1 MRKSWKKL
9 RNEENY
15 NKVKQYLKGTVFYPK
30 GKDIFKCFEFF
41 ELEDTKAVF
50 LFEAPYRNNN
60 ATGIAMGSKVN
71 NLALDVIK
79 DGLSKDLCDIAI
91 EEYFDNSLEHWAK
104 QGILLLNMA
113 LTIPEKGDHNE
124 LWYWFIRAIIEELDK
139 KKTLFVL
146 FGKAKAYEYFIHNN
160 KVITSISPTETVEAI
175 KANKWSDDID
185 EKVDFRKKGLFK
197 KINNEIDIQWLLN
210 NKKSNFK

>member
-1 MRKSWKKL
+1 MKKSWKKL
-9 RNEENY
+9 RNEKNY

-79 DGLSKDLCDIAI
+79 DGLSKDLCD
-91 EEYFDNSLEHWAK
+91 
-104 QGILLLNMA
+104 
-113 LTIPEKGDHNE
+113 
-124 LWYWFIRAIIEELDK
+124 
-139 KKTLFVL
+139 
-146 FGKAKAYEYFIHNN
+146 
-160 KVITSISPTETVEAI
+160 
-175 KANKWSDDID
+175 
-185 EKVDFRKKGLFK
+185 
-197 KINNEIDIQWLLN
+197 
-210 NKKSNFK
+210 KST